1 LDRSNDAEEYRSPTT
16 TTTHN
21 RKKIVDV
28 AQWVDS
34 YKSNND
40 MMAELSG
47 KIVGMGVVRHV
58 LLPLPPLPC
67 TPLDLGSL

>member
-1 LDRSNDAEEYRSPTT
+1 M
-16 TTTHN
+16 
-21 RKKIVDV
+21 DV

-47 KIVGMGVVRHV
+47 KIVGMSVVRHTCPTT
-58 LLPLPPLPC
+58 LPIHFSQSSLQRCSTLTFPLAC
-67 TPLDLGSL
+67 YDTSR